1 MRAIKLAHA
10 QTQSRLIF
18 AITIFAMVGAVG
30 LALTHHD
37 ARKNK
42 AATAITPAIPQVV
55 VEEKRMTADEK
66 LVYDAD
72 AWQVARVEIIG
83 KR

>member
-1 MRAIKLAHA
+1 MRAIKLAQA

-18 AITIFAMVGAVG
+18 AITIIAMVGAVG

-37 ARKNK
+37 VKKNK
-42 AATAITPAIPQVV
+42 TATAITPAIPQVV